1 LAGESAGKG
10 KGIRGDVMRYGKYG
24 NRKVTV
30 DGIVFDSKREAAR
43 YKELKLLQEA
53 GEIKGLQMQVPFEL
67 IPAKYEHFE
76 RFSEKTGK
84 KLKDGVRCV
93 EKSVTYIAD
102 FVYTDCK
109 TGNQVVADAK
119 GYKSKEYILKRK
131 MMLHFLGVRI
141 HEI

>member
-1 LAGESAGKG
+1 MQGVSAEDGKG
-10 KGIRGDVMRYGKYG
+10 FRGDSMRYGKYG
-24 NRKVTV
+24 NKKVTV
-30 DGIVFDSKREAAR
+30 DGIVFDSKKEAAR
-43 YKELKLLQEA
+43 YKELKLMEAA
-53 GEIKGLQMQVPFEL
+53 GEIKDLQLQVPFEL

-131 MMLHFLGVRI
+131 MMLHFFGVRI

>member
-1 LAGESAGKG
+1 
-10 KGIRGDVMRYGKYG
+10 MRYGKYG

-93 EKSVTYIAD
+93 EKSCVYLAD
-102 FVYTDCK
+102 FVYQDVK
-109 TGNQVVADAK
+109 TGEWIVEDAK
-119 GYKSKEYILKRK
+119 GHKTEAYIIKRK
-131 MMLHFLGVRI
+131 LLLYIHGIRI
-141 HEI
+141 KEV

>member
-1 LAGESAGKG
+1 
-10 KGIRGDVMRYGKYG
+10 MRYGKYG

-30 DGIVFDSKREAAR
+30 DGVVFDSKREAAR

-84 KLKDGVRCV
+84 KLKDGCQCKYKAEQQKNTVQLFV
-93 EKSVTYIAD
+93 TIFHILSVL
-102 FVYTDCK
+102 F
-109 TGNQVVADAK
+109 
-119 GYKSKEYILKRK
+119 
-131 MMLHFLGVRI
+131 F
-141 HEI
+141 

>member
-1 LAGESAGKG
+1 
-10 KGIRGDVMRYGKYG
+10 MRYGKYG

-93 EKSVTYIAD
+93 EKSCVYLAD
-102 FVYTDCK
+102 FVYQDVK
-109 TGNQVVADAK
+109 TGEWIVEDAK
-119 GYKSKEYILKRK
+119 GHKTEAYIIKRK
-131 MMLHFLGVRI
+131 LMLQVHGVRI
-141 HEI
+141 HET

>member
-1 LAGESAGKG
+1 
-10 KGIRGDVMRYGKYG
+10 MRYGKYG

-30 DGIVFDSKREAAR
+30 DGVVFDSKREAAR

-53 GEIKGLQMQVPFEL
+53 GEIKGLQMQMPFEL

-93 EKSVTYIAD
+93 EKSCVYLAD
-102 FVYTDCK
+102 FVYQDVK
-109 TGNQVVADAK
+109 TGEWIVEDAK
-119 GYKSKEYILKRK
+119 GHKTEAYIIKRK
-131 MMLHFLGVRI
+131 LMLQVHGVRI
-141 HEI
+141 HEV